1 MGTSADK
8 TYAVIFAGGVGARM
22 EGATIPKQFLELG
35 GKPIIAYTI
44 DHFNAHS
51 QVDEIV
57 VVCIE
62 EWIDY
67 LEGIIERYRFDK
79 VKAVVP
85 GGATGQESIFKGLA
99 AIKEKLDPKATSVVL
114 IHDGVRPLIDHETI
128 SACID
133 SVKTSGCTA
142 TVSPSSETVLETEDD
157 GALNVMDRSKCKLAR
172 APQGFIFDDL
182 YEAHLKMQEQGL
194 DNFIDS
200 VSLMAYFGYPIA
212 MVEGPIDNIKITT
225 KKDYF
230 AFKGYMDYKELG
242 QLW

>member
-1 MGTSADK
+1 MNSSTDK
-8 TYAVIFAGGVGARM
+8 TYVVIFAGGVGARM
-22 EGATIPKQFLELG
+22 EGANIPKQFLELG

-44 DHFNAHS
+44 DHFNTHE

-57 VVCIE
+57 VVCVE

-67 LEGIIERYRFDK
+67 LEGIVEKYRFEK
-79 VKAVVP
+79 VKAIVP
-85 GGATGQESIFKGLA
+85 GGKTGQESIFKGLA
-99 AIKEKLDPKATSVVL
+99 AIKRDLKPDLASVVL

-133 SVKTSGCTA
+133 SVKTNGCTA
-142 TVSPSSETVLETEDD
+142 TVSPSSETVLEVEDD

-172 APQGFIFDDL
+172 APQGFIFNDL
-182 YEAHLKMQEQGL
+182 YAAHLESQKQEL
-194 DNFIDS
+194 EDFIDS
-200 VSLMAYFGYPIA
+200 VSLMAHFGYSIA